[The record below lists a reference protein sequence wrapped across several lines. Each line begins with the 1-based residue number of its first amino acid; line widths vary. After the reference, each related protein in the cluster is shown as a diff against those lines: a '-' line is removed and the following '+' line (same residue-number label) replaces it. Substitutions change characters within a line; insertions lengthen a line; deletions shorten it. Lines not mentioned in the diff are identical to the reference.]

1 MLVLSCALRAT
12 LRMRMQRSFDD
23 VLVAFDRVR
32 GHVGG
37 MSAASSAPA
46 PARPLRAVLFDID
59 GTLFNSDEVHLE
71 VFAEMLAEPWLTHK

>member
-1 MLVLSCALRAT
+1 MFLWLSTASAG
-12 LRMRMQRSFDD
+12 MSAASSAPSPAGMS
-23 VLVAFDRVR
+23 AASSAPAPA
-32 GHVGG
+32 G